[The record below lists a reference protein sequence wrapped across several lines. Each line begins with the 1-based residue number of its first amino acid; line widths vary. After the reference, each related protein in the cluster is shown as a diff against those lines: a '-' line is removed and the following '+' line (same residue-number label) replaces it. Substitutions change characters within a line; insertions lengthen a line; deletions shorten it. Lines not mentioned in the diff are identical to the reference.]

1 MESDAEIPVYVTIKD
16 MVDDIVGWASGT
28 FPNRDFHV
36 VQRKLAMCEIP
47 ELVIA
52 LGSGDKEAIAGEVAD
67 NVILLVDVCEQ
78 LGIDFAQVVHKKLQ
92 TNKGR
97 QWTIDK
103 HGMSQHVKSDE

>member
-1 MESDAEIPVYVTIKD
+1 
-16 MVDDIVGWASGT
+16 
-28 FPNRDFHV
+28 
-36 VQRKLAMCEIP
+36 
-47 ELVIA
+47 
-52 LGSGDKEAIAGEVAD
+52 
-67 NVILLVDVCEQ
+67 VDVCEQ